1 MSDSFHFIYLCET
14 RDHACDLL
22 YLSVFFNMI
31 CQEPE
36 CMCPNRYYCY
46 SSVTK
51 PGTEPEVPNMGKIW
65 EYFRCCNYCWN
76 ATTVPVLVKYYTIF
90 VQFSLKH
97 FILILYTKI
106 LKKILIWNIW
116 FCYVKLSHLSSFMK
130 GLLSSACWPGVPFS
144 CIRRPE

>member
-51 PGTEPEVPNMGKIW
+51 PGTEPEVPNMAKG
-65 EYFRCCNYCWN
+65 
-76 ATTVPVLVKYYTIF
+76 AKYGN
-90 VQFSLKH
+90 
-97 FILILYTKI
+97 ILDVVIIVEMLLLY
-106 LKKILIWNIW
+106 
-116 FCYVKLSHLSSFMK
+116 
-130 GLLSSACWPGVPFS
+130 PF
-144 CIRRPE
+144 